1 MRTFQWSA
9 VLASIL
15 PIGWRNNRSPK
26 DSVDIARP
34 ELKRRKQRRRIL
46 ITTVSVIAL
55 GLVTLGLSQLKP
67 APPSVERGTLIIE
80 TVKRGDLPRRV
91 HGNGTL
97 VPEELLFVQAESE
110 GRVERI
116 RVLPGALVQADTVLL
131 ELSNP
136 DLDQQVFDL
145 EWQLKAAEAT
155 LRRLKVQLES
165 DRLTQEAALEKLKTE
180 FIQAKLEAEAN
191 LTLARSGLI
200 PEIESKRSTATSLQ
214 LENQVEAE
222 KRRLAIAPESATAQL
237 AVQNAEIEKLRASLD
252 LKRRKAA
259 GLKVRA
265 GVDGVL
271 QQIGD
276 TQMLQGGQRVMPGAT
291 LAKIVQPRKLKAE
304 IKVPDINA
312 RDIEQ
317 GQKAEIDT
325 RNGIIPGHVV
335 RIDPASVQGT
345 VTIDVKLD
353 GELPR
358 GARPDLAVDGTIEL
372 ELMTNV
378 LHVARPMNAQPE
390 STVGVFRVVNDG
402 NEAIRTQVKF
412 GRTSVSII
420 SILEG
425 LKEGDQIITTDMAR
439 WDTDNRVRLR

>member
-1 MRTFQWSA
+1 
-9 VLASIL
+9 
-15 PIGWRNNRSPK
+15 
-26 DSVDIARP
+26 VDIARP
-34 ELKRRKQRRRIL
+34 DVRRRKQRRRIL
-46 ITTVSVIAL
+46 IVSVGVIVLAF
-55 GLVTLGLSQLKP
+55 VTVGLSRLEP
-67 APPSVERGTLIIE
+67 AAPSVEQASLIIE

-91 HGNGTL
+91 RGNGTL

-116 RVLPGALVQADTVLL
+116 LVLPGAAVQAETVLL

-136 DLDQQVFDL
+136 DLEQQVFDL

-180 FIQAKLEAEAN
+180 LVQAKLEAEAN
-191 LTLARSGLI
+191 ATLAQDGLI
-200 PEIESKRSTATSLQ
+200 PGIESKRSTATAVQ
-214 LENQVEAE
+214 LENQVAVER
-222 KRRLAIAPESATAQL
+222 KRLAIAPESATAQL
-237 AVQNAEIEKLRASLD
+237 AVQNAEIEKFRASLE
-252 LKRRKAA
+252 LKRKKRAA
-259 GLKVRA
+259 LKVRA

-276 TQMLQGGQRVMPGAT
+276 TQMLQGGQRVMPGTT

-304 IKVPDINA
+304 IKIPDTQA
-312 RDIEQ
+312 RDIEL

-345 VTIDVKLD
+345 VAVDVKLD

-358 GARPDLAVDGTIEL
+358 GARPDLSVDGTIEL

-378 LHVARPMNAQPE
+378 LHVARPINGQAE
-390 STVGVFRVVNDG
+390 STVGIFKVVNEG
-402 NEAIRTQVKF
+402 SEAIRTQVKF
-412 GRTSVSII
+412 GRTSVSAIA
-420 SILEG
+420 ILEG

-439 WDTDNRVRLR
+439 WDAHNRVRLR